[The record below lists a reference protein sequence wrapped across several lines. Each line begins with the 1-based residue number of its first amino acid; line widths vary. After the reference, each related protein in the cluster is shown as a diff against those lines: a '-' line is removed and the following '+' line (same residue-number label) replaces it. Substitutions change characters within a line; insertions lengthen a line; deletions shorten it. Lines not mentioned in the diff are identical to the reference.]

1 MYLKLALEVLPDPNS
16 KPTLNDCVKERLS
29 YCEYGGLTE
38 AAKVTLRLTTIKPRI
53 MWMILE
59 VHSKLTLRT
68 VKIRT
73 SLALRTKSS
82 MTNLTKLALRTVT
95 IRTT

>member
-59 VHSKLTLRT
+59 VTPLFPYPLK
-68 VKIRT
+68 VEKT
-73 SLALRTKSS
+73 SLKNSKI
-82 MTNLTKLALRTVT
+82 M
-95 IRTT
+95 